1 MKLILCM
8 SLFTIGFASYCQQTI
23 ADFNLQGKIKK
34 SMVIRSAISNE
45 WPTDTAS
52 YLFNN
57 DGVLIEEI
65 EAHKHSMECTNIK
78 TYDSKGHI
86 TLQEC
91 TGCKKSTKWVN
102 TYNKAGL
109 LTKIEVPFDLLTT
122 TMSYDSLNNLTSVV
136 RVDSSDLRGSIFFM
150 RTLFKYDS
158 QGNLLSKEIHQAERM
173 QDSLALIAKENNTY
187 NSSGKLTHKEEM
199 EIKANKPCTTFST
212 YTYNNLEKLHTIKIT
227 HDDRSTECITTNSY
241 ENGRLISEISDL
253 TILVNRQVKSYK
265 KENHYDRFGNITKYV
280 DLTISRNYSYKYDSN
295 GNWIEKITFQEG
307 FPLSKTVR
315 IITYFD

>member
-1 MKLILCM
+1 MRSACLATFVASFCFSKLQEKKHSSNTNKVTSFSILFLCI

-122 TMSYDSLNNLTSVV
+122 TMSYDSLNNLTSVAAW
-136 RVDSSDLRGSIFFM
+136 LI
-150 RTLFKYDS
+150 
-158 QGNLLSKEIHQAERM
+158 GN
-173 QDSLALIAKENNTY
+173 D
-187 NSSGKLTHKEEM
+187 
-199 EIKANKPCTTFST
+199 
-212 YTYNNLEKLHTIKIT
+212 
-227 HDDRSTECITTNSY
+227 ITTLSTAAFLSTFRAVQPTLQTNHPPMCY
-241 ENGRLISEISDL
+241 PNL
-253 TILVNRQVKSYK
+253 TPEVQYLLRQ
-265 KENHYDRFGNITKYV
+265 
-280 DLTISRNYSYKYDSN
+280 
-295 GNWIEKITFQEG
+295 KIVVG
-307 FPLSKTVR
+307 
-315 IITYFD
+315 